1 MPMLRAYG
9 EREITY
15 EYGSRRR
22 IFSTS
27 MCGLRGEEGR
37 YMPRATT
44 IYFSYNYCVDY
55 LKGTHRNK

>member
-37 YMPRATT
+37 YIMARAAT
-44 IYFSYNYCVDY
+44 
-55 LKGTHRNK
+55 LLQL